1 MTKKPRRRSRN
12 IGLIYAI
19 QAMNGAMVFIPVVV
33 LFLQE
38 HGLTL
43 KDVFLLQTAF
53 ACTVL
58 VGEIPTGYAA
68 DRWGRRRTMILGTTI
83 HCLGLLFYC
92 FGTGFWWFLAA
103 ETVMGVGLSFLS
115 GTVDAFTYDT
125 LLEEGRST
133 ESRTVIGQS
142 RFWFFAAEGVASLC
156 GGYLATIGLR
166 WTFWAALLPF
176 ALSIILAILTTEP
189 RRHAIQGHAH
199 LAMMWKISVDALVR
213 HPAIRMII
221 VLNAILSALGLGLF
235 WFTQPYQ
242 TLVGL
247 PLPLFGLMHAIIV
260 TSGAVA
266 SMYVHSMERWMDDR
280 LFLILIATTMV
291 AGFLVLGNIVAL
303 PALLVFPL
311 VRIGWAFAVP
321 LTSDMV
327 NRMTDSSVR
336 ATVLSAKAFGQR
348 LLFAITAPLLGY
360 MADVFTLQTALLIT
374 GTIGGVTALA
384 TFLAMRPVWKQIPR

>member
-1 MTKKPRRRSRN
+1 
-12 IGLIYAI
+12 
-19 QAMNGAMVFIPVVV
+19 
-33 LFLQE
+33 
-38 HGLTL
+38 
-43 KDVFLLQTAF
+43 
-53 ACTVL
+53 
-58 VGEIPTGYAA
+58 
-68 DRWGRRRTMILGTTI
+68 
-83 HCLGLLFYC
+83 
-92 FGTGFWWFLAA
+92 
-103 ETVMGVGLSFLS
+103 
-115 GTVDAFTYDT
+115 
-125 LLEEGRST
+125 
-133 ESRTVIGQS
+133 
-142 RFWFFAAEGVASLC
+142 
-156 GGYLATIGLR
+156 
-166 WTFWAALLPF
+166 
-176 ALSIILAILTTEP
+176 
-189 RRHAIQGHAH
+189 
-199 LAMMWKISVDALVR
+199 MWKISVDALVR

-280 LFLILIATTMV
+280 LLLILIATAMV

-303 PALLVFPL
+303 PALFVFPL